1 VVAVSLELT
10 GDDPSEIEAAGRRHA
25 GGYAFT
31 FGAMGTASKN
41 FYNDAFARQGYGDD
55 VEAVRRLW
63 AAGDREGA
71 AARVPIEIG
80 LGTNLVGPPAVIRQ
94 RLVDY
99 ERAGVTTLRIN
110 LNRPFDRL
118 VAELELLVDLAAE
131 AGDDITTQGATT

>member
-1 VVAVSLELT
+1 
-10 GDDPSEIEAAGRRHA
+10 
-25 GGYAFT
+25 
-31 FGAMGTASKN
+31 
-41 FYNDAFARQGYGDD
+41 
-55 VEAVRRLW
+55 
-63 AAGDREGA
+63 
-71 AARVPIEIG
+71 
-80 LGTNLVGPPAVIRQ
+80 VIRQ